1 MDTKIGVLA
10 IIIDDADAVERVNA
24 LLHVY
29 RENIIGRLGIPVK
42 DRGISVI
49 SIAMDA
55 TSEIINGL
63 SGKLGMIKGVTV
75 KAVHTK

>member
-10 IIIDDADAVERVNA
+10 IIIEDETAVERVNGV
-24 LLHVY
+24 LHAY

-42 DRGISVI
+42 ERGISVI

-55 TSEIINGL
+55 TGEVINGL